1 MVRSINCCAAPMFAL
16 ALLLAVSAPALGQTR
31 LGEGEAAHA
40 TVAPGDTARFEVELG
55 ERYYL
60 YGEVTQISVDVVV
73 QVLGADGT
81 PVARID
87 GSARGGERFAGEFDE
102 AGTYT
107 ILVTPAGD
115 EAGRYDIVLHRVE
128 PVATDPEDLADQL
141 MARYDGADTPGAA
154 IQVWRDG
161 RTLYSKA
168 WGMGNLAYS
177 IPFEPGTRTNIGST
191 SKQFTAMAIMLE
203 AQRGS
208 LSLDDDIRTHLPELR
223 DFGETINIRHLITHT
238 SGLREVFNL
247 LVMAGRRIDRGDFVD
262 RDEII
267 EVVQAQPKLQNSPGA
282 EWNYNNT
289 AFALAALIVER
300 TSGMPFP
307 VYMKERVFEPLGM
320 TSTMVRAHAQSI
332 VPNASQGYLPG
343 REGFIEARDLGAAVG
358 AGAIYSSVEDL
369 QRWAENLASPDPVV
383 GSPAIVEE
391 MMTSYVLTDGEETG
405 YGYGL
410 SIDEQGG
417 QLRVH
422 HGGADIAH
430 RSQLVYYPDI
440 NAGITTQSNH
450 AAFNSNVAF
459 RLAGAFFADAI
470 EPEGATSVDPSV
482 FDPESYDVEDFDEFV
497 GRYAIDAAPNFILSF
512 FREGETLYTQAT
524 GQSRISIEPTS
535 DSTFVI
541 QQVSATILF
550 HRNEDGEVD
559 ALTLNQGGE
568 QRATRLVEDEDRW
581 APAEDELRAFTGRYF
596 SEELETFYEIH
607 IEGDGIIAR
616 RRRIPDVDL
625 SPGERDR
632 FSGGDLNF
640 TFERDRNGRVI
651 GFYLDNVRTR
661 DVRFERIGMRPG
673 G

>member
-1 MVRSINCCAAPMFAL
+1 
-16 ALLLAVSAPALGQTR
+16 
-31 LGEGEAAHA
+31 
-40 TVAPGDTARFEVELG
+40 
-55 ERYYL
+55 
-60 YGEVTQISVDVVV
+60 
-73 QVLGADGT
+73 
-81 PVARID
+81 
-87 GSARGGERFAGEFDE
+87 
-102 AGTYT
+102 
-107 ILVTPAGD
+107 
-115 EAGRYDIVLHRVE
+115 
-128 PVATDPEDLADQL
+128 
-141 MARYDGADTPGAA
+141 
-154 IQVWRDG
+154 
-161 RTLYSKA
+161 
-168 WGMGNLAYS
+168 
-177 IPFEPGTRTNIGST
+177 
-191 SKQFTAMAIMLE
+191 
-203 AQRGS
+203 
-208 LSLDDDIRTHLPELR
+208 
-223 DFGETINIRHLITHT
+223 
-238 SGLREVFNL
+238 
-247 LVMAGRRIDRGDFVD
+247 
-262 RDEII
+262 
-267 EVVQAQPKLQNSPGA
+267 
-282 EWNYNNT
+282 
-289 AFALAALIVER
+289 
-300 TSGMPFP
+300 
-307 VYMKERVFEPLGM
+307 
-320 TSTMVRAHAQSI
+320 
-332 VPNASQGYLPG
+332 
-343 REGFIEARDLGAAVG
+343 
-358 AGAIYSSVEDL
+358 
-369 QRWAENLASPDPVV
+369 
-383 GSPAIVEE
+383 
-391 MMTSYVLTDGEETG
+391 MTSYVLTDGEETG

-581 APAEDELRAFTGRYF
+581 APADDELRAFTGRYF

-661 DVRFERIGMRPG
+661 DVRFERIGMLVAARSIGCAIVGPALLLLALLLLLASIVTASTSTCCTG
-673 G
+673 TITIVQQPSHGLPPTGNDGVVKVSMQALDGPNALPVPQTR